1 MLKTTTFN
9 ILILTKNLAFFSS
22 HFPKTTII
30 RAFFLLVNNFF
41 VILGFRC

>member
-30 RAFFLLVNNFF
+30 RAFFSLLITFS
-41 VILGFRC
+41 